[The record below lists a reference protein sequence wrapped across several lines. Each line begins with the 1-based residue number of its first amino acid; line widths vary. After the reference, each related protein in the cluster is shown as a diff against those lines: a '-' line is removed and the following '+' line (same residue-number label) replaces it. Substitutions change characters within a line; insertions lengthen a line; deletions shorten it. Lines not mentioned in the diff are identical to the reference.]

1 MLFVI
6 GFIGIFIAAIGLG
19 FMSSPNMFKQFIAF
33 FGRGKRLY
41 LAGMLRFLIGTIL
54 LTTALRC
61 QRPAIIIA
69 FGVLFIIGGVLI
81 FALGLEKVKSI
92 LSWWDKKPALTMRLM
107 GLLAFL
113 IGVLLVYAV

>member
-6 GFIGIFIAAIGLG
+6 GFIGIFIATIGLS
-19 FMSSPNMFKQFIAF
+19 FILNPSMFKQVTVFL
-33 FGRGKRLY
+33 GKGKRLY
-41 LAGMLRFLIGTIL
+41 LVGVLRLLIGIIL
-54 LTTALRC
+54 LTTALEC
-61 QRPAIIIA
+61 EKPAIMVV
-69 FGVLFIIGGVLI
+69 FGILFIIGGVFI

-92 LSWWDKKPALTMRLM
+92 LSCWGKKPALTMRLM

>member
-6 GFIGIFIAAIGLG
+6 GFIGIFIAAVGISV
-19 FMSSPNMFKQFIAF
+19 MSNPNIFKQVIVF
-33 FGRGKRLY
+33 FGKGKRLY
-41 LAGMLRFLIGTIL
+41 LLGVLRLLIGIIL
-54 LTTALRC
+54 LTTALQC
-61 QRPAIIIA
+61 QRPAIMIV

-113 IGVLLVYAV
+113 IGVLVVYAV

>member
-19 FMSSPNMFKQFIAF
+19 FMLNPSMFKQVIAF
-33 FGRGKRLY
+33 FGKGKRLY
-41 LAGMLRFLIGTIL
+41 LAGVLRLLFGIIL

-81 FALGLEKVKSI
+81 FALGLKRVKFI
-92 LSWWDKKPALTMRLM
+92 LSWWDKKGVLTVRLM

-113 IGVLLVYAV
+113 IGALLVYAV

>member
-19 FMSSPNMFKQFIAF
+19 FILNPNMLKQVIAF
-33 FGRGKRLY
+33 FGKGKRLY
-41 LAGMLRFLIGTIL
+41 LAGVLRLLIGIIL

-61 QRPAIIIA
+61 EKPAIIVV
-69 FGVLFIIGGVLI
+69 FGILFIIGGVLI

-92 LSWWDKKPALTMRLM
+92 LSWWDKKGALTMRLM
-107 GLLAFL
+107 GLLASL